1 MVSTT
6 TDPVTLEEN
15 FTSVNN
21 LIKSLCEVRG
31 TEYVI
36 FSNRRP
42 GRNIRCMYG
51 RIFNRN
57 TGRIRSVYD
66 ANTAVY
72 DCKSPT
78 WITEKYGTDT
88 AVYVQNTVHE
98 RPFSARLHLFTG
110 HCKLSLGRLFI
121 KTNDTI
127 DTKTDQYKLNFTSLV
142 QR

>member
-15 FTSVNN
+15 FTSVND

-88 AVYVQNTVHE
+88 TASTCKIQCMNDRFRPDYIYLRGTVSYHWGVC
-98 RPFSARLHLFTG
+98 L
-110 HCKLSLGRLFI
+110 
-121 KTNDTI
+121 
-127 DTKTDQYKLNFTSLV
+127 
-142 QR
+142 